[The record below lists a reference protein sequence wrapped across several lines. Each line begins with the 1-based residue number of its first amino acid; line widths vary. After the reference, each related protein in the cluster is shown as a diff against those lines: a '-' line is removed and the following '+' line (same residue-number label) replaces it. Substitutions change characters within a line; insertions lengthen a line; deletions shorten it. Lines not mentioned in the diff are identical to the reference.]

1 MRTNHTTVEMLL
13 KNQSTIALNAQYQVL
28 EQNGFDANK
37 LMNQKETAFLFE
49 KKHASTITT
58 INLTLVTPYVI
69 LQFDENKKFTGATF
83 SLNKGQGPF
92 EIKAEADYFLL
103 VPYPFQFVLQDVKS
117 ISY

>member
-1 MRTNHTTVEMLL
+1 MKTNKTTVEMLL
-13 KNQSTIALNAQYQVL
+13 KNQSTIELKAQYHVFQ
-28 EQNGFDANK
+28 QNGFDANK
-37 LMNQKETAFLFE
+37 LMNQKETAFLLE

-69 LQFDENKKFTGATF
+69 LQFNKNKEFTGATF
-83 SLNKGQGPF
+83 SLNTVQSPF

-103 VPYPFQFVLQDVKS
+103 APYPLDFVLQDVKS